1 MLYMNIRDLKVND
14 IVPLPPKPK
23 PETEI
28 MATWKG
34 DVSKPLVS
42 ILCPTYNHVNYISDT
57 LNGFL
62 IQETDFPFEIIIND
76 DASTDGT
83 TEIVKKYAE
92 VYPNIIIPII
102 QDENQ
107 WSKGVRPR
115 TVLHPK
121 ARGKYIAICEGDDY
135 WLDKH
140 KIAKQLSVLESDEN
154 TVMAYHHAIC
164 IDENGLVVGSH
175 KASENGYLRKELKK
189 SPIIPTLTRLYR
201 NKDYPW
207 LKEASLPIAGDIVQT
222 TYLSRFGGARFVD
235 EIIPS
240 VYRQHEGGVWSQ
252 QSNINKT
259 RTSIDALLF
268 IAERYESESDTEG
281 KLYFLNR
288 AITYALELTST
299 KELLLIAI
307 NVLRFT
313 FKKIMKNVRWKIKKL
328 LKLS

>member
-1 MLYMNIRDLKVND
+1 MNIRDLKVND

-140 KIAKQLSVLESDEN
+140 KIAKQLSALEADEN
-154 TVMAYHHAIC
+154 TVMTYHHAIC
-164 IDENGLVVGSH
+164 IDKNGLVVDFH
-175 KASENGYLRKELKK
+175 KASESGYSRKELKK
-189 SPIIPTLTRLYR
+189 SPFVPTLTRLYR

-252 QSNINKT
+252 KSEIEKRRIT
-259 RTSIDALLF
+259 VEALLF
-268 IAERYESESDTEG
+268 IAERYELESDSDG
-281 KLYFLNR
+281 KIYFLNR
-288 AITYALELTST
+288 AIINSLDKTSA
-299 KELLLIAI
+299 KEMVIITI
-307 NVLRFT
+307 NILRIT
-313 FKKIMKNVRWKIKKL
+313 FKKIRKHGRWKIKKL
-328 LKLS
+328 FKLS